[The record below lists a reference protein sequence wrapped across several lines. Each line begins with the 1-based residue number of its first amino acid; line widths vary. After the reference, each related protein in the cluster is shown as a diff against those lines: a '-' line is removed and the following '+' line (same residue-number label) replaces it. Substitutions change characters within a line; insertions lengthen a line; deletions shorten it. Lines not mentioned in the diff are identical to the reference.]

1 MFGGVTNGPYT
12 QTTRRG
18 NVVAVAV
25 RGSGLLPPLL
35 LLSALA
41 GCRES
46 LTQVVVVLQSD
57 LVIPTETDGMQTA
70 VMDGPLPP
78 VPNSGF
84 GVGLAGGGFPLAFG
98 VTSGGVTSSFSFT
111 VQLTRGFSTGT
122 LPSIVVSRTVSD
134 IRFVDEQTMML
145 VVPLLRACACQGTSC
160 PSPGNP
166 MCDAIDRPALL
177 PFDPAVAPPSVSG
190 GGFGSAPPLRV
201 PAS

>member
-1 MFGGVTNGPYT
+1 M
-12 QTTRRG
+12 
-18 NVVAVAV
+18 
-25 RGSGLLPPLL
+25 LPPLL

-57 LVIPTETDGMQTA
+57 LMIPTETDGMQTA

-84 GVGLAGGGFPLAFG
+84 GVGLTGGFPFAFG

-111 VQLTRGFSTGT
+111 VQLTRGFNTGT

-166 MCDAIDRPALL
+166 MCDAVDRPALL
-177 PFDPAVAPPSVSG
+177 PFDPDRGAAQRERR
-190 GGFGSAPPLRV
+190 RV
-201 PAS
+201 RLGAAS